1 MTKEDFEKSLLIS
14 NKTAYMDPRVDYRKW
29 LRNTLH
35 AVLDDAIAGDEG
47 SKNFLKTA
55 ISTLVLWQ
63 SDERIKIN
71 FDTWIWPYV
80 DLVEEAKKQSEC
92 RHGSVFCRGL
102 AGVLPITL
110 YLSHTGSLACG
121 GLCQKNIFFS

>member
-14 NKTAYMDPRVDYRKW
+14 SKTAYMDPRVDYRKW

-80 DLVEEAKKQSEC
+80 DLVEEAKNNP
-92 RHGSVFCRGL
+92 SVDTAPCS
-102 AGVLPITL
+102 VED
-110 YLSHTGSLACG
+110 
-121 GLCQKNIFFS
+121 

>member
-14 NKTAYMDPRVDYRKW
+14 SKTAYMDPRVDYRKW

-35 AVLDDAIAGDEG
+35 AVLEDAIEGDEG
-47 SKNFLKTA
+47 AKNFLKTA

-63 SDERIKIN
+63 TDERIKIN

-80 DLVEEAKKQSEC
+80 DLVEEAKNNP
-92 RHGSVFCRGL
+92 SVDTAPCS
-102 AGVLPITL
+102 VED
-110 YLSHTGSLACG
+110 
-121 GLCQKNIFFS
+121 

>member
-14 NKTAYMDPRVDYRKW
+14 SKTAYMDPRVDYRKW

-71 FDTWIWPYV
+71 FDTWIWPYI
-80 DLVEEAKKQSEC
+80 DLVEEAKNNPHVDTSPC
-92 RHGSVFCRGL
+92 SVED
-102 AGVLPITL
+102 
-110 YLSHTGSLACG
+110 
-121 GLCQKNIFFS
+121 

>member
-14 NKTAYMDPRVDYRKW
+14 SKTAYMDPRVDYRKW

-35 AVLDDAIAGDEG
+35 AVLDDAVDGDEG

-63 SDERIKIN
+63 TDERIKIN

-80 DLVEEAKKQSEC
+80 DLVEEAKNNP
-92 RHGSVFCRGL
+92 SVDTAPCS
-102 AGVLPITL
+102 VED
-110 YLSHTGSLACG
+110 
-121 GLCQKNIFFS
+121 

>member
-1 MTKEDFEKSLLIS
+1 MTMEDLGKSLLIS
-14 NKTAYMDPRVDYRKW
+14 NKTAYMDPRNDYRKW

-35 AVLDDAIAGDEG
+35 AVLEDAVAGDEG

-63 SDERIKIN
+63 TDERIKIN

-80 DLVEEAKKQSEC
+80 DLVEEAKNNPNVDTAPC
-92 RHGSVFCRGL
+92 SVED
-102 AGVLPITL
+102 
-110 YLSHTGSLACG
+110 
-121 GLCQKNIFFS
+121 

>member
-14 NKTAYMDPRVDYRKW
+14 SKTAYMDPRVDYRKW

-35 AVLDDAIAGDEG
+35 AILEDAVAGDEG

-55 ISTLVLWQ
+55 IGTLVLWQ
-63 SDERIKIN
+63 TEERIKIN

-80 DLVEEAKKQSEC
+80 DLVEEAKNNP
-92 RHGSVFCRGL
+92 SVDTAPCS
-102 AGVLPITL
+102 VED
-110 YLSHTGSLACG
+110 
-121 GLCQKNIFFS
+121 

>member
-14 NKTAYMDPRVDYRKW
+14 SKTAYMDPRVDYRKW

-47 SKNFLKTA
+47 AKNFVKTA

-63 SDERIKIN
+63 TEERIKIN
-71 FDTWIWPYV
+71 FDTWIWPYI
-80 DLVEEAKKQSEC
+80 DLVEEAKNNPHVDTAPC
-92 RHGSVFCRGL
+92 SVED
-102 AGVLPITL
+102 
-110 YLSHTGSLACG
+110 
-121 GLCQKNIFFS
+121 